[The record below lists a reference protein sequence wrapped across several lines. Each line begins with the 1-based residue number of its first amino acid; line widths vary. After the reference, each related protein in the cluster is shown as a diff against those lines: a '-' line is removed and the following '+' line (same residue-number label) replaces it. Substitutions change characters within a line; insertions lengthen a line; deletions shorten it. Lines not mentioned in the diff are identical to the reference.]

1 MEETNSNDLCS
12 FFKSNKDENPVTI
25 STKQVY
31 ELLVSQ
37 RFKESTE
44 KYRYFLSQGF
54 LKEARNVKDVSACI
68 TFSAICEGGH
78 AKKDMVTYTAGQM
91 GDFDHISAG
100 EIPALM
106 ALLAADPYVFIAH
119 PTISGEGI
127 HIFCRTDVTD
137 VRFHKTAYTQVNE
150 YFARLLGKEYDP
162 KCKDYTRPAYLCYAP
177 DAIYHPDAE
186 VMHIDTAAE
195 AVKETKKPAGRPR
208 KVHHTTAEV
217 ASDIVA
223 RELQQQGKEYVEG
236 RYNEYVSS
244 AFYLMNAFGVPQDDA
259 LQWAVAD
266 FPDYDA
272 GQLDSI
278 IRSVYQ
284 NTDEH
289 GQRKLPVSKKD
300 SPFRYADLEELETYI
315 GSQASIRNNVIL
327 ARREI
332 CWTNGNKFTDLSDS
346 HENSLWLRAKKAGL
360 HSPQNTF
367 RSILRSE
374 FVPDFN
380 PFIHYFDSLPPWDG
394 TTDYIG
400 RVASMIHTSAPMF
413 EQRFRK
419 WMVAFVAGLLNPD
432 VVNQLILTLIGRQG
446 IYKTTF
452 FNKLLPPELQR
463 YFYTKI
469 NSGTITK
476 DDKLVLSEY
485 ALVCIEEIDAMKPSE
500 LNQLKAMT
508 GMKETHERAAFE
520 RNKTCRP
527 HVASF
532 CATGNNR
539 FFLTDDTGN
548 RRWYPVLVD
557 GIDNPYTTEIPYEG
571 LYAQALSLYRSG
583 FHYWFTLK
591 EIKELDK
598 HNKEFESPNIEEE
611 LICSRFRRPN
621 RGEAG
626 VFMST
631 AEILE
636 RIGATIRYHLS
647 RTKTINAMNKLG
659 YESLR
664 CNNQRGFRIVLLTP
678 EELHGRIADGN
689 ASSDNVENQQLPF

>member
-1 MEETNSNDLCS
+1 MEKQDSTVSCS
-12 FFKSNKDENPVTI
+12 YFISNKDKKPVAI
-25 STKQVY
+25 STNQIY
-31 ELLVSQ
+31 NMLVSE
-37 RFKESTE
+37 RFKENTE
-44 KYRYFLSQGF
+44 KYRYFRAQG
-54 LKEARNVKDVSACI
+54 LTKEAASVKGASACV
-68 TFSAICEGGH
+68 TFSAVCKDGH
-78 AKKDMVTYTAGQM
+78 AAKNIVTYNGGQM
-91 GDFDHISAG
+91 ADFDYIPAE

-106 ALLAADPYVFIAH
+106 ALLANDPYVYIAH
-119 PTISGEGI
+119 TTISGKGI

-137 VRFHKTAYTQVNE
+137 VRFHKLAYTRVNE
-150 YFARLLGKEYDP
+150 YFARLLGKKYDP
-162 KCKDYTRPAYLCYAP
+162 QCKDCTRPAYLCYAP
-177 DAIYHPDAE
+177 DAVYHPDAR
-186 VMHIDTAAE
+186 VMHIDTEEAQAE
-195 AVKETKKPAGRPR
+195 AKKSAGRPR
-208 KVHHTTAEV
+208 KVHHATASTAAPAV
-217 ASDIVA
+217 TSA
-223 RELQQQGKEYVEG
+223 LQQQGKEYVEG
-236 RYNEYVSS
+236 HYNEYVSS
-244 AFYLMNAFGVPQDDA
+244 AFYLMNAFGVQQDDA
-259 LQWAVAD
+259 LQWAATE
-266 FPDYDA
+266 FPDYEA
-272 GQLDSI
+272 GQLESI

-289 GQRKLPVSKKD
+289 GQRKLPAKKKD
-300 SPFRYADLEELETYI
+300 ATFRYADLEELEVFI

-332 CWTNGNKFTDLSDS
+332 CWTDNKKFTDLSDS
-346 HENSLWLRAKKAGL
+346 HENTLWLRAKKAGL

-380 PFIHYFDSLPPWDG
+380 PFVHYFDTLPPWDG
-394 TTDYIG
+394 TTDHIA
-400 RVASMIHTSAPMF
+400 RVAAMIHTSAPLF
-413 EQRFRK
+413 EERFRK
-419 WMVAFVAGLLNPD
+419 WIVAFVAGLLNPD

-452 FNKLLPPELQR
+452 FNKLLPTELQR

-469 NSGTITK
+469 NSGIITK

-527 HVASF
+527 HIASF

-548 RRWYPVLVD
+548 RRWYPVIVD
-557 GIDNPYTTEIPYEG
+557 GIDDPYTTPIPYAG

-611 LICSRFRRPN
+611 LICSRFRRPM

-626 VFMST
+626 MFMST

-636 RIGATIRYHLS
+636 RIGASIRYNLS

-659 YESLR
+659 YESMR
-664 CNNQRGFRIVLLTP
+664 CKNQRGFRIVLLTA
-678 EELHGRIADGN
+678 EELHGRKADEN
-689 ASSDNVENQQLPF
+689 VSSDNANNQQLSF